1 MKGLNQGVIQK
12 EEIFLQVDRFISK
25 DLNGGTCMR
34 LIDDLVIT
42 EDSRTIYL
50 VVLHPK
56 ILPIDYFQLFY
67 SPPKRNRRQWLC
79 KILGG

>member
-1 MKGLNQGVIQK
+1 
-12 EEIFLQVDRFISK
+12 
-25 DLNGGTCMR
+25 MR

-50 VVLHPK
+50 VVSHPK

-79 KILGG
+79 KIFFWAGGG